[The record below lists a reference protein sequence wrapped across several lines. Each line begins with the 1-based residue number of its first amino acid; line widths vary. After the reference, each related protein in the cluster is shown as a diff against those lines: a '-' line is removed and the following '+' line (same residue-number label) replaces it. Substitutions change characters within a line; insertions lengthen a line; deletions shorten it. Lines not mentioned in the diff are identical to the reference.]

1 MLNVDTG
8 AVGSIAVA
16 IEPLASDRANATRF
30 GLERSVQLTTNSV
43 RAVAAW
49 WSSAEP
55 DAGQVEDVSGLGG
68 QAVRLHFVMV
78 AARLYSYQFV

>member
-1 MLNVDTG
+1 MRTWWREEH
-8 AVGSIAVA
+8 IKPAVA
-16 IEPLASDRANATRF
+16 VTIATVATRF
-30 GLERSVQLTTNSV
+30 GLERSVQMTTNSV